1 VSARG
6 AGSQEPGRPAVGTA
20 HAKLNLRLRVLERDV
35 SGYHGVETFLLRL
48 ELADRIIVRPATRG
62 IHLEVTGDPDVPT
75 DAQNLCWKAAEALH
89 RALDVVP
96 AVSIRLEKQI
106 PASAGLGGGSMD
118 AAATLEALSRLPGL
132 QAGPAQLIAIAGE
145 LGSDV
150 PFGLCRLPLA
160 LGWERGRRIMPLQP
174 PPARPVL
181 VAVPPFGVS
190 AAEAYRWLAADREEA
205 AGSAAARPSGEL
217 LPPPESLTDWDV
229 LAGLALND
237 LQPAVFRRHPELRVI
252 HEVLCDSG
260 AGIALL
266 CGSGA
271 CVAGIFDTVA
281 ARDRAGE
288 ALESDAGVRTIRTST
303 VGPEPS

>member
-1 VSARG
+1 MSATD
-6 AGSQEPGRPAVGTA
+6 AGRPESGPCAVRTA
-20 HAKLNLRLRVLERDV
+20 QAKLNLRLRVLERDV
-35 SGYHGVETFLLRL
+35 SGYHGVETLLLRL
-48 ELADRIIVRPATRG
+48 EIADRITVRPAPRG

-132 QAGPAQLIAIAGE
+132 EAGPEQLIAIAGE

-150 PFGLCRLPLA
+150 PFGLSRLPMA
-160 LGWERGRRIMPLQP
+160 LGWERGRRIMPLRP

-181 VAVPPFGVS
+181 VAVPPFGVG
-190 AAEAYRWLAADREEA
+190 AADAYRWLAADRKEA
-205 AGSAAARPSGEL
+205 SGGAGAGPGGEL
-217 LPPPESLTDWDV
+217 LPPPESLTDWDM

-237 LQPAVFRRHPELRVI
+237 LQPAVFTRHPELRVI
-252 HEVLCDSG
+252 HEAILDAG
-260 AGIALL
+260 AEIALL

-288 ALESDAGVRTIRTST
+288 VLEPEAGVRTIRTST

>member
-1 VSARG
+1 MSATE
-6 AGSQEPGRPAVGTA
+6 AGSPEPGPIEVRAA

-35 SGYHGVETFLLRL
+35 AGYHGVETLLLRL
-48 ELADRIIVRPATRG
+48 DLADRITVRPATTG
-62 IHLEVTGDPDVPT
+62 IHFEVTGDPDVPP
-75 DAQNLCWKAAEALH
+75 DARNLCWKAAEALH

-96 AVSIRLEKQI
+96 AVSIRLEKRI

-118 AAATLEALSRLPGL
+118 AAATLQALSRLPGL
-132 QAGPAQLIAIAGE
+132 DAAPTRLIAIAGE

-150 PFGLCRLPLA
+150 PFGLSRLPLA
-160 LGWERGRRIMPLQP
+160 LGWERGRRIMPLPP
-174 PPARPVL
+174 PPARPAL

-190 AAEAYRWLAADREEA
+190 AAEAYDWLAADRERG
-205 AGSAAARPSGEL
+205 AGDRDIGRGGEV
-217 LPPPESLTDWDV
+217 LPPPESLTDWNV

-237 LQPAVFRRHPELRVI
+237 LQPAVFRRHPELRVLYEAI
-252 HEVLCDSG
+252 CDAG
-260 AGIALL
+260 ARIALL

-281 ARDRAGE
+281 GRDQAAE
-288 ALESDAGVRTIRTST
+288 VLESEAGVRTIRTST